1 MKRSRQSGFTLIEL
15 MITLAVAGV
24 IVGIAIPNMRSFI
37 QNNRLSSTANDLLH
51 SLQTARS
58 EAIKRQQGPVVVCAT
73 TNPSAADA
81 ALTCSY
87 GAFAA
92 WFVYV
97 DINGNW
103 QHDGAEPIIERHEPV
118 DASVTV
124 RSGGNGVR
132 SYAVTGFANSD
143 PAKVQ
148 TANVVLCDVRG
159 NQAVGATD
167 STARA
172 LYVARTGRAWVTKTK
187 LAVATALTTLGV
199 SCP

>member
-1 MKRSRQSGFTLIEL
+1 MDKSRQTGFTLMEL

-24 IVGIAIPNMRSFI
+24 IVGIAVPNMRSFL
-37 QNNRLSSTANDLLH
+37 QNNRLSSAANDLLH
-51 SLQTARS
+51 SLQTART

-73 TNPSAADA
+73 DSPAAADN

-87 GAFAA
+87 GAFRA

-97 DINGNW
+97 DTNGNW
-103 QHDGAEPIIERHEPV
+103 QHDAAEPIVLRHDAV

-143 PAKVQ
+143 PARVQ
-148 TANVVLCDVRG
+148 TANVVLCDERG
-159 NQAVGATD
+159 NHAVGTD

-172 LYVARTGRAWVTKTK
+172 LYVARTGRAWISKK
-187 LAVATALTTLGV
+187 LTDVGGALTTLGAT
-199 SCP
+199 CP